1 MANLRF
7 SPGLLSSIR
16 DFGSDLAGSQA
27 GARSTLTGAGA
38 QPASLGGMLARNV
51 GNLMGRDMRS
61 PQEKAQAELQGIDP
75 RDPNAQI
82 KSLEVVAKY
91 GTPSQ
96 IADALGKIQEIQAG
110 RQAAA
115 QDLATKQAEAK
126 RVEDQRLALF
136 ELSANLGLEMGPE
149 IQNAAPEELVEIAKE
164 LRNRQIELAT
174 RGDDDKAVE
183 ALAATAGITPI
194 DLQAQYGDNPPSFEE
209 MKNIVERGDKGT
221 IKAFVPVGGGG
232 AKMYSVLG
240 NKVLIDGKW
249 VRASDAGLAPAPQQ
263 VQTQELDGIFGKMP
277 DDMKKLVNETV
288 SNTIKAGGEASD
300 TLAEN
305 ARAQQLIDDGIFSG
319 LGANAKVEI
328 ARLGSFFGI
337 DTPTLENTQAFALE
351 RAAKVADIIQAYGAG
366 TGLSDADREFAL
378 AQAGTPTLEAGTL
391 QRMLRI
397 EKQVAEFQLG
407 QANRMTDEAVKA
419 GLLTP
424 EAVRLLDIGRGSV
437 PMPQQT
443 GPSQRSLQYIQSV
456 P

>member
-1 MANLRF
+1 MARF

-16 DFGSDLAGSQA
+16 DFGSSLTSSQVDA
-27 GARSTLTGAGA
+27 TGA
-38 QPASLGGMLARNV
+38 PASLGGMLARNV
-51 GNLMGRDMRS
+51 GGLLGRDMRT
-61 PQEKAQAELQGIDP
+61 PQQKLQAVMAEGMETPEQELRVLSEYAKLDPVRGIPLLQAAQQRI
-75 RDPNAQI
+75 RN
-82 KSLEVVAKY
+82 
-91 GTPSQ
+91 
-96 IADALGKIQEIQAG
+96 
-110 RQAAA
+110 QAAA
-115 QDLATKQAEAK
+115 EVENTRIENQ
-126 RVEDQRLALF
+126 RVALF
-136 ELSANLGLEMGPE
+136 ERAASLGLEMGPE

-164 LRNRQIELAT
+164 LRNRQIELST

-183 ALAATAGITPI
+183 ALAATVGITPVDI
-194 DLQAQYGDNPPSFEE
+194 QAQYGDTPPSFEE
-209 MKNIVERGDKGT
+209 MKTIVERGDKGT

-263 VQTQELDGIFGKMP
+263 VQTQELDGIFDRMP
-277 DDMKKLVNETV
+277 DSMKDLVNETV
-288 SNTIKAGGEASD
+288 TNTIKAGSEASD

-305 ARAQQLIDDGIFSG
+305 ARAQQLLDDGIFSG
-319 LGANAKVEI
+319 LGANAKVEL

-397 EKQVAEFQLG
+397 EKQVAEFQLSKTK
-407 QANRMTDEAVKA
+407 QMLDEAVKT

-424 EAVRLLDIGRGSV
+424 EAVRILDLGRGSV
-437 PMPQQT
+437 PMPQRT
-443 GPSQRSLQYIQSV
+443 GPSQRSLQYIQ
-456 P
+456 

>member
-1 MANLRF
+1 MGIISKLGGFRP
-7 SPGLLSSIR
+7 SP
-16 DFGSDLAGSQA
+16 
-27 GARSTLTGAGA
+27 LTG
-38 QPASLGGMLARNV
+38 QPQSGGMLTQSGMSPIAASFARNV
-51 GNLMGRDMRS
+51 GGLVGMDMRS
-61 PQEKAQAELQGIDP
+61 TQEKAQAELRAIDP
-75 RDPNAQI
+75 RDPDAQI
-82 KSLEVVAKY
+82 KSLEIVAKY
-91 GTPSQ
+91 GTPTQ
-96 IADALGKIQEIQAG
+96 IADALGKIQTIQAG
-110 RQAAA
+110 RQEA
-115 QDLATKQAEAK
+115 Q

-136 ELSANLGLEMGPE
+136 ELSANLGLEMGPQ
-149 IQNAAPEELVEIAKE
+149 IQSAAPEELVEIAKE

-174 RGDDDKAVE
+174 KGDDDKAVE

-209 MKNIVERGDKGT
+209 MKNIVERGDKGS
-221 IKAFVPVGGGG
+221 IKAYVPVEGGG

-240 NKVLIDGKW
+240 SKVLIDGKW

-277 DDMKKLVNETV
+277 DDMKELVNETV

-378 AQAGTPTLEAGTL
+378 AQAGTPTLEVETL

-397 EKQVAEFQLG
+397 EKQIAEFQLR
-407 QANRMTDEAVKA
+407 QATRMTDEAVKA

-437 PMPQQT
+437 PMPQRT
-443 GPSQRSLQYIQSV
+443 GPSQRSLQYIQ
-456 P
+456 

>member
-1 MANLRF
+1 MARF

-16 DFGSDLAGSQA
+16 DFGSSLTSSQVDA
-27 GARSTLTGAGA
+27 TGA
-38 QPASLGGMLARNV
+38 PASLGGMLARNV
-51 GNLMGRDMRS
+51 GGLLGRDMRT
-61 PQEKAQAELQGIDP
+61 PQQKLQAVMAEGMETPEQELRVLSEYAKLDPVRGIPLLQAAQQRI
-75 RDPNAQI
+75 RN
-82 KSLEVVAKY
+82 
-91 GTPSQ
+91 
-96 IADALGKIQEIQAG
+96 
-110 RQAAA
+110 QAAA
-115 QDLATKQAEAK
+115 EVENTRIENQ
-126 RVEDQRLALF
+126 RVALF
-136 ELSANLGLEMGPE
+136 ERAASLGLEMGPE

-164 LRNRQIELAT
+164 LRNRQIELST

-183 ALAATAGITPI
+183 ALAATVGITPVDI
-194 DLQAQYGDNPPSFEE
+194 QAQYGDNPPSFEE
-209 MKNIVERGDKGT
+209 MKTIVERGDKGT

-263 VQTQELDGIFGKMP
+263 VQTQELDGIFDRMP
-277 DDMKKLVNETV
+277 DSMKDLVNETV
-288 SNTIKAGGEASD
+288 TNTIKAGSEASD

-305 ARAQQLIDDGIFSG
+305 ARAQQLLDDGIFSG
-319 LGANAKVEI
+319 LGANAKVEL

-378 AQAGTPTLEAGTL
+378 AQAGTPTLEVGTL

-397 EKQVAEFQLG
+397 EKQVAEFQLSKTK
-407 QANRMTDEAVKA
+407 QMLDEAVKT

-424 EAVRLLDIGRGSV
+424 EAVRLLDLGRGSV
-437 PMPQQT
+437 PMPQRT
-443 GPSQRSLQYIQSV
+443 GPSQRSLQYIQ
-456 P
+456 

>member
-1 MANLRF
+1 MARF
-7 SPGLLSSIR
+7 SPGLLSSIQQ
-16 DFGSDLAGSQA
+16 FGSSLTTPQA
-27 GARSTLTGAGA
+27 GAGSMLTGAGA
-38 QPASLGGMLARNV
+38 QPPSLGGMLARNV
-51 GNLMGRDMRS
+51 GTMLGRDMRT
-61 PQEKAQAELQGIDP
+61 PQEKAQAELSAIDP

-82 KSLEVVAKY
+82 KSLEIVAKY
-91 GTPSQ
+91 GTPAQ
-96 IADALGKIQEIQAG
+96 IADALGKIQTIQAG
-110 RQAAA
+110 RQEA
-115 QDLATKQAEAK
+115 Q
-126 RVEDQRLALF
+126 RVENQRLALF
-136 ELSANLGLEMGPE
+136 ELSANLGLEMGPQ

-183 ALAATAGITPI
+183 ALASTAGITPT
-194 DLQAQYGDNPPSFEE
+194 DLKAQYGDNPPSFEE
-209 MKNIVERGDKGT
+209 MQTIVERGDKGA
-221 IKAFVPVGGGG
+221 IKAYVPVGGGG

-249 VRASDAGLAPAPQQ
+249 VRASDAGLTPAPQQ

-378 AQAGTPTLEAGTL
+378 AQAGTPTLEVETL

-397 EKQVAEFQLG
+397 EKQVAEFQLR
-407 QANRMTDEAVKA
+407 QASRMTDEAVKA

-424 EAVRLLDIGRGSV
+424 EVVRLLDIGRGSV
-437 PMPQQT
+437 PMPQRT
-443 GPSQRSLQYIQSV
+443 GPSQRSLQYIQQ
-456 P
+456 

>member
-16 DFGSDLAGSQA
+16 DFGASLTSPQA
-27 GARSTLTGAGA
+27 GAGSMLTGAGA
-38 QPASLGGMLARNV
+38 QPASLTGQLARNV
-51 GNLMGRDMRS
+51 GTMLGRDMRT
-61 PQEKAQAELQGIDP
+61 PQEKAQAELREIDP
-75 RDPNAQI
+75 KDPNAQI

-96 IADALGKIQEIQAG
+96 IVDALTKIQEIQAG

-115 QDLATKQAEAK
+115 QELAAKKAEAT
-126 RVEDQRLALF
+126 RVENQRLALF
-136 ELSANLGLEMGPE
+136 ELSANLGLEMAPE

-209 MKNIVERGDKGT
+209 MKTIVERGDKGS
-221 IKAFVPVGGGG
+221 IKAYVPVAGGG

-277 DDMKKLVNETV
+277 DDMKELVNETV
-288 SNTIKAGGEASD
+288 VNTIKAGSEASD

-305 ARAQQLIDDGIFSG
+305 ARAQQLLDDGIFSG
-319 LGANAKVEI
+319 FAANEKVGL
-328 ARLGSFFGI
+328 ARIGSFFGI

-397 EKQVAEFQLG
+397 EKQVAEFQLR

-437 PMPQQT
+437 PMPQRT
-443 GPSQRSLQYIQSV
+443 GPSQRSLQYIQ
-456 P
+456 

>member
-1 MANLRF
+1 MARF

-16 DFGSDLAGSQA
+16 DFGSSLTSPQVDA
-27 GARSTLTGAGA
+27 TGA
-38 QPASLGGMLARNV
+38 PASLGGMLARNV
-51 GNLMGRDMRS
+51 GGLLGRDMRT
-61 PQEKAQAELQGIDP
+61 PQQKLQAVMAEGMETPEQELRVLSEYAKLDPVRGIPLLQAAQQRI
-75 RDPNAQI
+75 RN
-82 KSLEVVAKY
+82 
-91 GTPSQ
+91 
-96 IADALGKIQEIQAG
+96 
-110 RQAAA
+110 QAAA
-115 QDLATKQAEAK
+115 EVENTRIENQ
-126 RVEDQRLALF
+126 RVALF
-136 ELSANLGLEMGPE
+136 ERAASLGLEMGPE

-164 LRNRQIELAT
+164 LRNRQIELST

-183 ALAATAGITPI
+183 ALAATVGITPVDI
-194 DLQAQYGDNPPSFEE
+194 QAQYGDNPPSFEE
-209 MKNIVERGDKGT
+209 MKTIVERGDKGT

-263 VQTQELDGIFGKMP
+263 VQTQELDGIFDRMP
-277 DDMKKLVNETV
+277 DSMKELVNETV
-288 SNTIKAGGEASD
+288 TNTIKAGSEASD

-305 ARAQQLIDDGIFSG
+305 ARAQQLLDDGIFSG
-319 LGANAKVEI
+319 LGANAKVEL

-397 EKQVAEFQLG
+397 EKQVAEFQLSKTK
-407 QANRMTDEAVKA
+407 QMLDEAVKT

-424 EAVRLLDIGRGSV
+424 EAVRLLDLGRGSV
-437 PMPQQT
+437 PMPQRT
-443 GPSQRSLQYIQSV
+443 GPSQRSLQYIQG
-456 P
+456 

>member
-1 MANLRF
+1 MARYSPEVLRSIRGF
-7 SPGLLSSIR
+7 SPSS
-16 DFGSDLAGSQA
+16 AGM
-27 GARSTLTGAGA
+27 LTGAQTPTMAAGA
-38 QPASLGGMLARNV
+38 NLARNV
-51 GNLMGRDMRS
+51 GTMLGRDMRT
-61 PQEKAQAELQGIDP
+61 PQEKAQAELSAIDP

-91 GTPSQ
+91 GTPTQ
-96 IADALGKIQEIQAG
+96 IADALGKIQQIQAG
-110 RQAAA
+110 RQEA
-115 QDLATKQAEAK
+115 Q
-126 RVEDQRLALF
+126 RVENQRLSLF
-136 ELSANLGLEMGPE
+136 ALSANLGLEMGPQ

-183 ALAATAGITPI
+183 ALAATAGITPT
-194 DLQAQYGDNPPSFEE
+194 DLKAQYGDNPPSFEE
-209 MKNIVERGDKGT
+209 MKTVVERGDKGA
-221 IKAFVPVGGGG
+221 IKAYVPVAGGG

-249 VRASDAGLAPAPQQ
+249 VRASDAGITPAPQQ

-277 DDMKKLVNETV
+277 DDMKELVNETV

-378 AQAGTPTLEAGTL
+378 AQAGTPTLEVETL

-397 EKQVAEFQLG
+397 EKQVAEFQLR
-407 QANRMTDEAVKA
+407 QASRMTDEAVKA

-437 PMPQQT
+437 PMPQRT
-443 GPSQRSLQYIQSV
+443 GPSQRSLQYIQQ
-456 P
+456 

>member
-1 MANLRF
+1 MGIISKLGGFRP
-7 SPGLLSSIR
+7 SP
-16 DFGSDLAGSQA
+16 
-27 GARSTLTGAGA
+27 LTG
-38 QPASLGGMLARNV
+38 QPQSGGMLTQSGMSPIAASFARNV
-51 GNLMGRDMRS
+51 GGLVGMDMRS
-61 PQEKAQAELQGIDP
+61 TQEKAQAELRAIDP
-75 RDPNAQI
+75 KDPNAQI
-82 KSLEVVAKY
+82 KSLEIVAKY
-91 GTPSQ
+91 GTPTQ
-96 IADALGKIQEIQAG
+96 IADALGKIQTIQAG
-110 RQAAA
+110 RQEA
-115 QDLATKQAEAK
+115 Q

-136 ELSANLGLEMGPE
+136 ELSANLGLEMGPQ
-149 IQNAAPEELVEIAKE
+149 IQSAAPEELVEIAKE

-174 RGDDDKAVE
+174 KGDDDKAVE

-209 MKNIVERGDKGT
+209 MKTIVERGDKGS
-221 IKAFVPVGGGG
+221 IKAYVPVEGGG

-277 DDMKKLVNETV
+277 DDMKELVNETV

-319 LGANAKVEI
+319 LGANAKVEL

-378 AQAGTPTLEAGTL
+378 AQAGTPTLEVETL

-397 EKQVAEFQLG
+397 EKQVAEFQLR
-407 QANRMTDEAVKA
+407 QASRMTDEAVKA

-437 PMPQQT
+437 PMPQRT
-443 GPSQRSLQYIQSV
+443 GPSQRSLQYIQQ
-456 P
+456 

>member
-16 DFGSDLAGSQA
+16 DFGSSLTEAPASRA
-27 GARSTLTGAGA
+27 NTLTGAGV

-51 GNLMGRDMRS
+51 GNLMGKDMRT
-61 PQEKAQAELQGIDP
+61 PQEKAQAELSAIDP
-75 RDPNAQI
+75 KDPNAQI
-82 KSLEVVAKY
+82 KSLEIVAKY
-91 GTPSQ
+91 GTPTQ
-96 IADALGKIQEIQAG
+96 IADALGKIQTIQAG
-110 RQAAA
+110 RQEA
-115 QDLATKQAEAK
+115 Q
-126 RVEDQRLALF
+126 RVENKRLALF
-136 ELSANLGLEMGPE
+136 ELSASLGLEMAPQ

-183 ALAATAGITPI
+183 ALASTAGITPT
-194 DLQAQYGDNPPSFEE
+194 DLKTQYGDNPPSFEE
-209 MKNIVERGDKGT
+209 MKTIVERGDKGS
-221 IKAFVPVGGGG
+221 IKAYVPVGGGG

-249 VRASDAGLAPAPQQ
+249 VRASDAGLTPAPQQ

-277 DDMKKLVNETV
+277 DDMKELVNETV

-378 AQAGTPTLEAGTL
+378 AQAGTPTLEVETL

-397 EKQVAEFQLG
+397 EKQVAEFQLR
-407 QANRMTDEAVKA
+407 QASRMTDEAVKA

-424 EAVRLLDIGRGSV
+424 EAVRLLNIGRGSV
-437 PMPQQT
+437 PMPQRT
-443 GPSQRSLQYIQSV
+443 GPSQRSLQYIQ
-456 P
+456 

>member
-1 MANLRF
+1 MARF

-16 DFGSDLAGSQA
+16 DFGSSLTSSQVDA
-27 GARSTLTGAGA
+27 TGA
-38 QPASLGGMLARNV
+38 PASLGGMLARNV
-51 GNLMGRDMRS
+51 GGLLGRDMRT
-61 PQEKAQAELQGIDP
+61 PQQKLQAVMAEGMETPEQELRVLSEYAKLDPVRGIPLLQAAQQRI
-75 RDPNAQI
+75 RN
-82 KSLEVVAKY
+82 
-91 GTPSQ
+91 
-96 IADALGKIQEIQAG
+96 
-110 RQAAA
+110 QAAA
-115 QDLATKQAEAK
+115 EVENTRIENQ
-126 RVEDQRLALF
+126 RVALF
-136 ELSANLGLEMGPE
+136 ERAASLGLEMGPE

-164 LRNRQIELAT
+164 LRNRQIELST

-183 ALAATAGITPI
+183 ALAATVGITPVDI
-194 DLQAQYGDNPPSFEE
+194 QAQYGDNPPSFEE
-209 MKNIVERGDKGT
+209 MKTIVERGDKGT

-263 VQTQELDGIFGKMP
+263 VQTQELDGIFDRMP
-277 DDMKKLVNETV
+277 DSMKDLVNETV
-288 SNTIKAGGEASD
+288 TNTIKAGSEASD

-305 ARAQQLIDDGIFSG
+305 ARAQQLLDDGIFSG
-319 LGANAKVEI
+319 LGANAKVEL

-378 AQAGTPTLEAGTL
+378 AQAGTPTLEVGTL

-397 EKQVAEFQLG
+397 EKQVAEFQLSKTK
-407 QANRMTDEAVKA
+407 QMLDEAVKT

-424 EAVRLLDIGRGSV
+424 EAVRLLDLGRGSV
-437 PMPQQT
+437 PMPQRT
-443 GPSQRSLQYIQSV
+443 GPSQRSLQYIQK
-456 P
+456 

>member
-7 SPGLLSSIR
+7 TPGLLSSIR

-27 GARSTLTGAGA
+27 GARSALTGAGA

-51 GNLMGRDMRS
+51 GTMLGNDMRT

-209 MKNIVERGDKGT
+209 MKNIVERGDKGS
-221 IKAFVPVGGGG
+221 IKAYVPVAGGG

-277 DDMKKLVNETV
+277 DDMKELVNGTV
-288 SNTIKAGGEASD
+288 VNTIKAGSEASD

-305 ARAQQLIDDGIFSG
+305 ARAQQLLDDGIFSG
-319 LGANAKVEI
+319 LGADAKVEI

-337 DTPTLENTQAFALE
+337 DTPTLDNTQAFALE
-351 RAAKVADIIQAYGAG
+351 RAAKVAEIIQAYGAG
-366 TGLSDADREFAL
+366 TGLSNSDREFAL
-378 AQAGTPTLEAGTL
+378 AQAGKPTYEVETL

-397 EKQVAEFQLG
+397 EKQAAEFQLSKTK
-407 QANRMTDEAVKA
+407 QMLDEAVEIE
-419 GLLTP
+419 LLTP
-424 EAVRLLDIGRGSV
+424 EAVRILERGRGSV
-437 PMPQQT
+437 PMPQRT
-443 GPSQRSLQYIQSV
+443 GAISWADV

>member
-1 MANLRF
+1 MARF

-16 DFGSDLAGSQA
+16 DFGSSLTSPQVDA
-27 GARSTLTGAGA
+27 TGA
-38 QPASLGGMLARNV
+38 PVSLGGMLARNV
-51 GNLMGRDMRS
+51 GGLLGRDMRT
-61 PQEKAQAELQGIDP
+61 PQQKLQAVMAEGMETPEQELRVLSEYAKLDPVRGIPLLQAAQQRI
-75 RDPNAQI
+75 RN
-82 KSLEVVAKY
+82 
-91 GTPSQ
+91 
-96 IADALGKIQEIQAG
+96 
-110 RQAAA
+110 QAAA
-115 QDLATKQAEAK
+115 EVENTRIENQ
-126 RVEDQRLALF
+126 RVALF
-136 ELSANLGLEMGPE
+136 ERAASLGLEMGPE

-164 LRNRQIELAT
+164 LRNRQIELST

-183 ALAATAGITPI
+183 ALAATVGITPVDI
-194 DLQAQYGDNPPSFEE
+194 QAQYGDNPPSFEE
-209 MKNIVERGDKGT
+209 MKTIVERGDKGT

-263 VQTQELDGIFGKMP
+263 VQTQELDGIFDRMP
-277 DDMKKLVNETV
+277 DSMQELVNETV
-288 SNTIKAGGEASD
+288 TNTIKAGSEASD

-305 ARAQQLIDDGIFSG
+305 ARAQQLLDDGIFSG
-319 LGANAKVEI
+319 LGANAKVEL

-397 EKQVAEFQLG
+397 EKQVAEFQLSKTK
-407 QANRMTDEAVKA
+407 QMLDEAVKT

-424 EAVRLLDIGRGSV
+424 EAVRLLDLGRGSV
-437 PMPQQT
+437 PMPQRT
-443 GPSQRSLQYIQSV
+443 GPSQRSLQYIEQ
-456 P
+456 

>member
-1 MANLRF
+1 MARYSPEVLRSIRGF
-7 SPGLLSSIR
+7 SPSS
-16 DFGSDLAGSQA
+16 AGM
-27 GARSTLTGAGA
+27 LTGAQTPTMAAGA
-38 QPASLGGMLARNV
+38 NLARNV
-51 GNLMGRDMRS
+51 GTMLGRDMRT
-61 PQEKAQAELQGIDP
+61 PQEKAQAELSAIDP

-91 GTPSQ
+91 GTPTQ
-96 IADALGKIQEIQAG
+96 IADALGKIQQIQAG
-110 RQAAA
+110 RQEA
-115 QDLATKQAEAK
+115 Q
-126 RVEDQRLALF
+126 RVENQRLSLF
-136 ELSANLGLEMGPE
+136 ELSANLGLEMGPQ

-183 ALAATAGITPI
+183 ALAATAGITPT
-194 DLQAQYGDNPPSFEE
+194 DLKAQYGDNPPSFEE
-209 MKNIVERGDKGT
+209 MKTVVERGDKGA
-221 IKAFVPVGGGG
+221 IKAYVPVAGGG

-249 VRASDAGLAPAPQQ
+249 VRASDAGITPAPQQ

-277 DDMKKLVNETV
+277 DDMKELVNETV

-378 AQAGTPTLEAGTL
+378 AQAGTPTLEVETL

-397 EKQVAEFQLG
+397 EKQVAEFQLR
-407 QANRMTDEAVKA
+407 QASRMTDEAVKA

-437 PMPQQT
+437 PMPQRT
-443 GPSQRSLQYIQSV
+443 GPSQRSLQYIQQ
-456 P
+456 

>member
-1 MANLRF
+1 MARF

-16 DFGSDLAGSQA
+16 DFGSSLTSSQVDA
-27 GARSTLTGAGA
+27 TGA
-38 QPASLGGMLARNV
+38 PASLGGMLARNV
-51 GNLMGRDMRS
+51 GGLLGRDMRT
-61 PQEKAQAELQGIDP
+61 PQQKLQAVMAEGMETPEQELRVLSEYAKLDPVRGIPLLQAAQQRI
-75 RDPNAQI
+75 RN
-82 KSLEVVAKY
+82 
-91 GTPSQ
+91 
-96 IADALGKIQEIQAG
+96 
-110 RQAAA
+110 QAAA
-115 QDLATKQAEAK
+115 EVENTRIENQ
-126 RVEDQRLALF
+126 RVALF
-136 ELSANLGLEMGPE
+136 ERAASLGLEMGPE

-164 LRNRQIELAT
+164 LRNRQIELST

-183 ALAATAGITPI
+183 ALAATVGITPVDI
-194 DLQAQYGDNPPSFEE
+194 QAQYGDNPPSFEE
-209 MKNIVERGDKGT
+209 MKTIVERGDKGT

-263 VQTQELDGIFGKMP
+263 VQTQELDGIFDRMP
-277 DDMKKLVNETV
+277 DSMKDLVNETV
-288 SNTIKAGGEASD
+288 TNTIKAGSEASD

-305 ARAQQLIDDGIFSG
+305 ARAQQLLDDGIFSG
-319 LGANAKVEI
+319 LGANAKVEL

-397 EKQVAEFQLG
+397 EKQVAEFQLSKTK
-407 QANRMTDEAVKA
+407 QMLDEAVKT

-424 EAVRLLDIGRGSV
+424 EAVRILDLGRGSV
-437 PMPQQT
+437 PMPQRT
-443 GPSQRSLQYIQSV
+443 GPSQRSLQYIQ
-456 P
+456 

>member
-1 MANLRF
+1 MARF
-7 SPGLLSSIR
+7 SPEVLRSIR
-16 DFGSDLAGSQA
+16 GFSPSSAGM
-27 GARSTLTGAGA
+27 LTGAQTPTMAAGTN
-38 QPASLGGMLARNV
+38 LTRGV
-51 GNLMGRDMRS
+51 GTMFGRDMRS
-61 PQEKAQAELQGIDP
+61 TQEKAQAELRGIDP
-75 RDPNAQI
+75 KDPNAQI
-82 KSLEVVAKY
+82 KSLEIVAKY
-91 GTPSQ
+91 GTPAQ
-96 IADALGKIQEIQAG
+96 IVDALTKIQEIQAG

-115 QDLATKQAEAK
+115 QELAAKQAEAK

-136 ELSANLGLEMGPE
+136 ELSANLGLEMAPE

-183 ALAATAGITPI
+183 ALASTAGITPI

-209 MKNIVERGDKGT
+209 MKTIVERGDKGS
-221 IKAFVPVGGGG
+221 IKAYVPVAGGG

-277 DDMKKLVNETV
+277 DDMKELVNETV

-305 ARAQQLIDDGIFSG
+305 ARAQQLLDDGIFSG
-319 LGANAKVEI
+319 FAANEKVGL
-328 ARLGSFFGI
+328 ARVGSFFGI
-337 DTPTLENTQAFALE
+337 DSPTLQNTQAFALE

-366 TGLSDADREFAL
+366 TGLSDSDREFAL
-378 AQAGTPTLEAGTL
+378 EQAGTPTLERETL
-391 QRMLRI
+391 ERMLRI
-397 EKQVAEFQLG
+397 EKDVAEFQLR
-407 QANRMTDEAVKA
+407 QANRMTDEAVKV

-437 PMPQQT
+437 PMPQRT
-443 GPSQRSLQYIQSV
+443 GPSQRSLQYIQ
-456 P
+456 

>member
-1 MANLRF
+1 MGIISKLGGFRP
-7 SPGLLSSIR
+7 SP
-16 DFGSDLAGSQA
+16 
-27 GARSTLTGAGA
+27 LTG
-38 QPASLGGMLARNV
+38 QPQSGGMLTQSGMSPIASTFARNL
-51 GNLMGRDMRS
+51 GGLMGRDMRT
-61 PQEKAQAELQGIDP
+61 PQEKLQAVMSQGMETPEQELKVLSEYAKLDPVRGIPLLQAAQERI
-75 RDPNAQI
+75 RN
-82 KSLEVVAKY
+82 
-91 GTPSQ
+91 
-96 IADALGKIQEIQAG
+96 
-110 RQAAA
+110 QAAA
-115 QDLATKQAEAK
+115 QVEAT

-183 ALAATAGITPI
+183 ALASTAGITPT
-194 DLQAQYGDNPPSFEE
+194 DLKTQYGDNPPSFEE
-209 MKNIVERGDKGT
+209 MKTIVERGDKGS
-221 IKAFVPVGGGG
+221 IKAYVPVGGGG

-249 VRASDAGLAPAPQQ
+249 VRASDAGLTPAPQQ

-277 DDMKKLVNETV
+277 DDMKELVNETV

-319 LGANAKVEI
+319 LGANAKVEL

-378 AQAGTPTLEAGTL
+378 AQAGTPTLEVETL

-397 EKQVAEFQLG
+397 EKQVAEFQLR
-407 QANRMTDEAVKA
+407 QASRMTDEAVKA

-437 PMPQQT
+437 PMPQRT
-443 GPSQRSLQYIQSV
+443 GAISWADLP
-456 P
+456 

>member
-1 MANLRF
+1 MGIISRLGGFRP
-7 SPGLLSSIR
+7 SP
-16 DFGSDLAGSQA
+16 
-27 GARSTLTGAGA
+27 LTG
-38 QPASLGGMLARNV
+38 QPQSGGMLTQSGMSPIAASFARNV
-51 GNLMGRDMRS
+51 GGLLGRDMRT
-61 PQEKAQAELQGIDP
+61 PQEKAQAELQAIDP

-82 KSLEVVAKY
+82 KSLEIVAQY
-91 GTPSQ
+91 GTPAQ
-96 IADALGKIQEIQAG
+96 IQAALGKIQEIQAG

-115 QDLATKQAEAK
+115 QELAAKQAEAK
-126 RVEDQRLALF
+126 RVENQRVALF
-136 ELSANLGLEMGPE
+136 ERAANLGLEMGPE

-164 LRNRQIELAT
+164 LRDRQIELST
-174 RGDDDKAVE
+174 RGDDDKAVK
-183 ALAATAGITPI
+183 ALALTAGITPP

-209 MKNIVERGDKGT
+209 MKTIVERGDKGS

-277 DDMKKLVNETV
+277 DDMKKLVNGTV
-288 SNTIKAGGEASD
+288 VNTIKAGSEASD

-305 ARAQQLIDDGIFSG
+305 ARAQQLLDEGIFSG

-397 EKQVAEFQLG
+397 EKQVAEFQLSKTK
-407 QANRMTDEAVKA
+407 QMLDEAVKT

-424 EAVRLLDIGRGSV
+424 EAVRLLDLGRGSV
-437 PMPQQT
+437 PMPQRT
-443 GPSQRSLQYIQSV
+443 GPSQRSLQYIRG
-456 P
+456 

>member
-1 MANLRF
+1 MARF

-16 DFGSDLAGSQA
+16 DFGSSLTSSQVDA
-27 GARSTLTGAGA
+27 TGA
-38 QPASLGGMLARNV
+38 PASLGGMLARNV
-51 GNLMGRDMRS
+51 GGLLGRDMRT
-61 PQEKAQAELQGIDP
+61 PQQKLQAVMAEGMETPEQELRVLSEYAKLDPVRGIPLLQAAQQRI
-75 RDPNAQI
+75 RN
-82 KSLEVVAKY
+82 
-91 GTPSQ
+91 
-96 IADALGKIQEIQAG
+96 
-110 RQAAA
+110 QAAA
-115 QDLATKQAEAK
+115 EVENTRIENQ
-126 RVEDQRLALF
+126 RVALF
-136 ELSANLGLEMGPE
+136 ERAASLGLEMGPE

-164 LRNRQIELAT
+164 LRNRQIELST

-183 ALAATAGITPI
+183 ALAATVGITPVDI
-194 DLQAQYGDNPPSFEE
+194 QAQYGDNPPSFEE
-209 MKNIVERGDKGT
+209 MKTIVERGDKGT

-263 VQTQELDGIFGKMP
+263 VQTQELDGIFDRMP
-277 DDMKKLVNETV
+277 DSMKDLVNETV
-288 SNTIKAGGEASD
+288 TNTIKAGSEASD

-305 ARAQQLIDDGIFSG
+305 ARAQQLLDDGIFSG
-319 LGANAKVEI
+319 LGANAKVEL

-397 EKQVAEFQLG
+397 EKQVAEFQLSKTK
-407 QANRMTDEAVKA
+407 QMLDEAVKT

-424 EAVRLLDIGRGSV
+424 EAVRLLDLGRGSV
-437 PMPQQT
+437 PMPQRT
-443 GPSQRSLQYIQSV
+443 GPSQRSLQYIQ
-456 P
+456 

>member
-16 DFGSDLAGSQA
+16 DFGSSLTQAPASQT
-27 GARSTLTGAGA
+27 STLTGAGV

-51 GNLMGRDMRS
+51 GNLMGRDMRT

-75 RDPNAQI
+75 KDPNAQI

-96 IADALGKIQEIQAG
+96 IADALGKIQTIQAG
-110 RQAAA
+110 RQEA
-115 QDLATKQAEAK
+115 Q
-126 RVEDQRLALF
+126 RVENQRLALF

-183 ALAATAGITPI
+183 ALAATAGITST
-194 DLQAQYGDNPPSFEE
+194 DLKAQYGDNPPSFEE
-209 MKNIVERGDKGT
+209 MKTVVERGDKGA
-221 IKAFVPVGGGG
+221 IKAYVPVAGGG

-277 DDMKKLVNETV
+277 DDMKELVNETV

-378 AQAGTPTLEAGTL
+378 AQAGTPTLEVETL

-397 EKQVAEFQLG
+397 EKQVAEFQLR
-407 QANRMTDEAVKA
+407 QASRMTDEAVKA

-437 PMPQQT
+437 PMPQRT
-443 GPSQRSLQYIQSV
+443 GPSQRSLQYIQ
-456 P
+456 

>member
-1 MANLRF
+1 MARF

-16 DFGSDLAGSQA
+16 DFGSSLTSPQVDA
-27 GARSTLTGAGA
+27 TGA
-38 QPASLGGMLARNV
+38 PASLGGMLARNV
-51 GNLMGRDMRS
+51 GGLLGRDMRT
-61 PQEKAQAELQGIDP
+61 PQQKLQAVMAEGMETPEQELRVLSEYAKLDPVRGIPLLQAAQQRI
-75 RDPNAQI
+75 RN
-82 KSLEVVAKY
+82 
-91 GTPSQ
+91 
-96 IADALGKIQEIQAG
+96 
-110 RQAAA
+110 QAAA
-115 QDLATKQAEAK
+115 EVENTRIENQ
-126 RVEDQRLALF
+126 RVALF
-136 ELSANLGLEMGPE
+136 ERAASLGLEMGPE
-149 IQNAAPEELVEIAKE
+149 IQNAAPEELGEIAKE
-164 LRNRQIELAT
+164 LRNRQIELST

-183 ALAATAGITPI
+183 ALAATVGITPVDI
-194 DLQAQYGDNPPSFEE
+194 QAQYGDNPPSFEE
-209 MKNIVERGDKGT
+209 MKTIVERGDKGT

-263 VQTQELDGIFGKMP
+263 VQTQELDGIFDRMP
-277 DDMKKLVNETV
+277 DNMKELVNETV
-288 SNTIKAGGEASD
+288 TNTIKVGSEASD

-305 ARAQQLIDDGIFSG
+305 ARAQQLLDDGIFSG
-319 LGANAKVEI
+319 LGANAKVEL

-397 EKQVAEFQLG
+397 EKQVAEFQLSKTK
-407 QANRMTDEAVKA
+407 QMLDEAVKT

-424 EAVRLLDIGRGSV
+424 EAVRLLDLGRGSV
-437 PMPQQT
+437 PMPQRT
-443 GPSQRSLQYIQSV
+443 GPSQRSLQYIQ
-456 P
+456 